1 MLVIATKVGARKP
14 PGPKDI
20 KPVSVRG
27 ADKNEYDHMTIMAIE
42 IILQ

>member
-1 MLVIATKVGARKP
+1 MLVIANKVGARKP

-27 ADKNEYDHMTIMAIE
+27 EDKNEYDHMTIMAIE